1 MNFIEDRFRGA
12 SAPTFM
18 GDLARGAATWSRRS
32 GKRGE
37 FTVRE
42 DVAERLGPLDHQPPL
57 TTGGTRPTAG
67 ARGSGLP
74 GLARPA
80 WCSTWA
86 AHTWTLRPIF
96 IGRYLAIS
104 ILVEFLQRFTGLG
117 DFVGVNGSVLVQV
130 ERFEKRVHHALAAHA
145 AGTETGSTWP
155 SRTTGT
161 TGSAW
166 ATWAAFARGRTLIA
180 ILGHE
185 EAR

>member
-1 MNFIEDRFRGA
+1 MKIGFAVPARPHSWETSREERRHGVAAPENGENLLCGRTWR
-12 SAPTFM
+12 SA
-18 GDLARGAATWSRRS
+18 LA
-32 GKRGE
+32 
-37 FTVRE
+37 
-42 DVAERLGPLDHQPPL
+42 PLTTSPPL